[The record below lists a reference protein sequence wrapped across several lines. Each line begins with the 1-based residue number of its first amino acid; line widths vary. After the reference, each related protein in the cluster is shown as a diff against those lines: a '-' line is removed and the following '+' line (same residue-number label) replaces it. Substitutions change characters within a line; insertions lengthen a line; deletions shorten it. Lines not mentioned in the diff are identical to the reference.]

1 MTSLLDHIEA
11 DDGADVDPEQ
21 IPVALTAG
29 TLLFD
34 DGATQVF
41 GTDGTTTYTERG
53 RPSEGTWYVEGQS
66 FCSFWPPS
74 YTGCYHITW
83 LVEAGHIAGLR
94 FDDLTNPTQFIGR
107 YQGPKEEKPVDA

>member
-1 MTSLLDHIEA
+1 MTSSLDHIEA

-29 TLLFD
+29 ILLFE

-41 GTDGTTTYTERG
+41 NTDGTTTYAEHG

-66 FCSFWPPS
+66 FCSFWPPN
-74 YTGCYHITW
+74 YTGCYHLTW
-83 LVEAGHIAGLR
+83 LVEAGHITGLR
-94 FDDLTNPTQFIGR
+94 FDDLTNSSQFIGR
-107 YQGPKEEKPVDA
+107 YQPELAIS